1 MDAARFQSEQL
12 QSPTAAYGDDSLARH
27 IAVFTKGLPHDQY
40 GEVDRAAYQT
50 LLDAI
55 ASGQHADFERIARG
69 SGRRL
74 VSPQAAYAFQ
84 LEGGDSHRFAC
95 SPPPAFASAE
105 AATDMN
111 ELYWHA
117 LCRDIPFAEYA
128 ESEQIRYA
136 ADNLKT
142 TPRSIF
148 RGPGQGEIDGPY
160 LSQ

>member
-40 GEVDRAAYQT
+40 GEVDGVAYQT

-55 ASGQHADFERIARG
+55 ASGKHADFERIARG

-84 LEGGDSHRFAC
+84 LEGGDSHRFVCPA
-95 SPPPAFASAE
+95 PPPFTSPDAAAE
-105 AATDMN
+105 LN
-111 ELYWHA
+111 ELY
-117 LCRDIPFAEYA
+117 CQP
-128 ESEQIRYA
+128 
-136 ADNLKT
+136 
-142 TPRSIF
+142 
-148 RGPGQGEIDGPY
+148 
-160 LSQ
+160 LS